1 MYVRAGSGSNA
12 FHLCDGYSINC
23 VVKVLSFVSVTLSTC
38 FFLLLL
44 LRCPLGF
51 IFTNNNSTCPPD
63 TPNFVLHHK
72 NKSVN
77 IYFNHK

>member
-1 MYVRAGSGSNA
+1 MCVRVAGQMR
-12 FHLCDGYSINC
+12 FTC
-23 VVKVLSFVSVTLSTC
+23 VMAIPLIVWSRCCLSCQLRCPLV